1 MGQMKKRG
9 VMRSA
14 VAALLSGAAMGAVWG
29 KGQDL
34 EWATPE
40 SQGVSSVAIQQW
52 IEACE
57 NDAATNRFGNGYVHG
72 FVILR
77 HGKLIAEGTWSPQNT
92 LEVSHMLYSHSKSF
106 TSTAI
111 GFLVDDGQLDLDRR
125 VISFFPEETPAEVSE
140 NLKQVRVRD
149 LLTMNL
155 GADKTDAERD
165 EPNGN
170 WARAMLHNKIDREP
184 GTGFKYD
191 SGATYLLAAIA
202 QKVSG
207 KPLMEYLK
215 EKLFAPLGM
224 KSPWSTVSPTGVA
237 CGGWGMNMTTR
248 DIARFGQF
256 LLQEGRWGDE
266 QILSKEWVRLATARQ
281 TWSGN
286 IVAQSQTIG
295 SGSDWNQG
303 YGFQF
308 WRSQHGAYRAD
319 GAAGQITLVLPEKD
333 VVISIHAGLGDMQR
347 ELDLVW
353 QHLLPAFGEK
363 PLAEDAAAVAKLRAK
378 CGALALPL
386 EGNGTADFESFSKAK
401 VESTAEGWVLVR
413 DDGRRLAV
421 GRGKWAV
428 TPWKFSDSLVEM
440 LFVDCGTREI
450 AANGRLLE
458 GGVLD
463 VTWQFL
469 GGIRHGRFKV
479 GGEGARKE

>member
-1 MGQMKKRG
+1 MNKMIKYL
-9 VMRSA
+9 V
-14 VAALLSGAAMGAVWG
+14 VAGAFAATDVAWSR
-29 KGQDL
+29 GQDL
-34 EWATPE
+34 EWASPE
-40 SQGVSSVAIQQW
+40 SQGVSSVAIQSW

-57 NDAATNRFGNGYVHG
+57 NDAATNRFGNGYLHG

-77 HGKLIAEGTWSPQNT
+77 HGKLIAEGTWAPQNT
-92 LEVSHMLYSHSKSF
+92 LEEPHMLYSHSKSF

-111 GFLVDDGQLDLDRR
+111 GFLVDEGKLDLDRR
-125 VISFFPEETPAEVSE
+125 VISFFPEETPAEPSE
-140 NLKQVRVRD
+140 NLKQARVRD

-155 GADKTDAERD
+155 GADYTDAERN
-165 EPNGN
+165 EPDGN

-202 QKVSG
+202 EKVSG
-207 KPLMEYLK
+207 KPLMVYLK
-215 EKLFAPLGM
+215 EKLFEPLGM

-256 LLQEGRWGDE
+256 FLQEGRWGDE
-266 QILSKEWVRLATARQ
+266 QILSREWVRLATTRQ

-286 IVAQSQTIG
+286 IIVQSQTIG

-308 WRSQHGAYRAD
+308 WRSRHGAYRAD
-319 GAAGQITLVLPEKD
+319 GAAGQITLVMPEQD
-333 VVISIHAGLGDMQR
+333 AVISIHAGLGDMQR
-347 ELDLVW
+347 ELDLIW
-353 QHLLPAFGEK
+353 QYLLPAFGDK
-363 PLAEDAAAVAKLRAK
+363 TLTEDAAALGKLRAK
-378 CGALALPL
+378 CKALALPL
-386 EGNGTADFESFSKAK
+386 EGNGTAGFEDFHKAK
-401 VESTAEGWVLVR
+401 VETTSDGWVLVR
-413 DDGRRLAV
+413 EDGRRLAV
-421 GRGKWAV
+421 GRGKWA
-428 TPWKFSDSLVEM
+428 TTSWKFSDKNVEL

-450 AANGRLLE
+450 AATGRLLDD
-458 GGVLD
+458 GSLD

-479 GGEGARKE
+479 AARP